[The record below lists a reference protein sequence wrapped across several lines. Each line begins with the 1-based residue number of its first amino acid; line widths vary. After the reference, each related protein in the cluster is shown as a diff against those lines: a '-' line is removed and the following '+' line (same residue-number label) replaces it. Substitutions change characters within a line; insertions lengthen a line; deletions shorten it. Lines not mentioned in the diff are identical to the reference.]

1 MTEMSVWS
9 ESVLRACYC
18 MKARRP
24 LKAPGTG
31 LTGWSLSG
39 GTRISV
45 ARLRGAEKIQRI
57 PESLRVH
64 DGRQHDIAIPMI
76 AAAQQP
82 MTNDRHHP
90 PEHTS
95 PLPSLLRS
103 PQSRSSMPFSNS
115 STAPPPPSIY
125 SCTPDKEISRHTA
138 KSGNPPSHHTTPQ
151 PSNFTMK
158 QRAKH
163 RCWWPRVWR
172 LGKRTLYGERSRR
185 DGRNF
190 VRAKNFAVEQTP

>member
-1 MTEMSVWS
+1 MWS

-24 LKAPGTG
+24 LKATGTG
-31 LTGWSLSG
+31 LTACSLSG

-64 DGRQHDIAIPMI
+64 DDLQHDIAIPMI

-115 STAPPPPSIY
+115 STAPPPHDPRHLLPPFSPALRTREHLNILPSR
-125 SCTPDKEISRHTA
+125 EIL
-138 KSGNPPSHHTTPQ
+138 PLTTGLRNHELCEEAA
-151 PSNFTMK
+151 SE
-158 QRAKH
+158 AS
-163 RCWWPRVWR
+163 
-172 LGKRTLYGERSRR
+172 TLVAA
-185 DGRNF
+185 D
-190 VRAKNFAVEQTP
+190 VRGG